1 MMRSKFLRR
10 LLCVGIVLSLWFSTL
25 STRASIQHNNPETS
39 KRLISLCKLWGK
51 VKYFYPA
58 LAYRN
63 DIDWDVALIAAVPKV
78 RAAQTTEEYASA
90 VEDLLKVFGD
100 PLAKVI
106 STQPTASEIA
116 NTTAKSFSYRV
127 TEDGVI
133 IITVG
138 DYSAINDPANNTK
151 FTALEREITKARAV
165 IFDLRSST
173 PIDYFSGAAT
183 TLALNRFERLV
194 SPVPLTSPGER
205 KRVHYGFESQL
216 GGSSLYNSGFYV
228 RDGRTF
234 RPLPNAKDVRA
245 VFLVNKN
252 GRLTDFAGAFQAA
265 GKGLIVY
272 EGDARDV
279 VQSPATELVDLG
291 ENLSAQVPVSEFV
304 YADGTSGV
312 VQPDAVVPVSS
323 ESAEKS
329 LETALVL
336 ARSNESSKIGPK
348 KLISIGSPLRDR
360 SYGDMKFP
368 ALEYRLLAMFR
379 IWNVINYFFPYK
391 HLMDKS
397 WDDVLNEYIPKFLDA
412 RDSKEYAIAVAEML
426 TNVHDS
432 HVVAYGP
439 AIYEAF
445 GDTFTPIKVMVVE
458 GEPVITGF
466 IDEVAAKAA
475 GARIG
480 DVIVKV
486 DGEEASKVL
495 SRSEHYVTASTPQRR
510 LYDACTRFLLGP
522 DNTTATL
529 LVRDKEGQTREVK
542 LPRRQSFFR
551 RTPERSGDIMRLL
564 LGNIGYADL
573 DRLTMSMVNEMFE
586 RFKDTKAII
595 FDMRGYPNGTFQSIA
610 RRLTEKAAAAALFER
625 PTVGQDSFPGM
636 NAVQAFYQKIPPPEP
651 GKFVYKGKTVMLIDE
666 RSISQAEHMG
676 LFLRA
681 ANGTTFIGSATAGAN
696 GDITGFSIPGGIA
709 ITFTGQSV
717 KWPDGKQLQRV
728 GLVPDI
734 TVKPTIAGMGQGRDE
749 VLDRAIKFIIHQ
761 E

>member
-1 MMRSKFLRR
+1 MMQSKFFRG
-10 LLCVGIVLSLWFSTL
+10 LLCIALSLWSCTFSTK
-25 STRASIQHNNPETS
+25 ASIQVDNPKTL
-39 KRLISLCKLWGK
+39 KRLTSLCHLWGK

-63 DIDWDVALIAAVPKV
+63 DIDWDAALIAAIPKV
-78 RAAQTTEEYASA
+78 RAAQTSTEYASA
-90 VEDLLKVFGD
+90 IEDLLKVLGD
-100 PLAKVI
+100 PFARVN
-106 STQPTASEIA
+106 STQPATNEIT
-116 NTTAKSFSYRV
+116 NTGKAFSYRV

-138 DYSAINDPANNTK
+138 DYAAINDPTNNTK
-151 FTALEREITKARAV
+151 FKALESEITNARAV

-173 PIDYFSGAAT
+173 PVDFFSGAAM
-183 TLALNRFERLV
+183 TLALNRFERLI
-194 SPVPLTSPGER
+194 SPAPLTSPGER
-205 KRVHYGFESQL
+205 KRVYYGFESQL
-216 GGSSLYNSGFYV
+216 GGSASLYNSGFYV
-228 RDGRTF
+228 RDGKTF
-234 RPLPNAKDVRA
+234 RPLPNAKDLRA
-245 VFLVNKN
+245 VFLLNKN

-272 EGDARDV
+272 EGDDRDV

-304 YADGTSGV
+304 YADGTNGV
-312 VQPDAVVPVSS
+312 VQPDAVVAVSS
-323 ESAEKS
+323 QSAEKS
-329 LETALVL
+329 LETALML
-336 ARSNESSKIGPK
+336 ARSTESSKISPK

-360 SYGDMKFP
+360 SYADMKFP
-368 ALEYRLLAMFR
+368 ALEYRLLATFR

-391 HLMDKS
+391 HLMDKN
-397 WDDVLNEYIPKFLDA
+397 WEDVLSEYIPKFLAA

-426 TNVHDS
+426 TNVQDS

-445 GDTFTPIKVMVVE
+445 GDTFTPVKVMVVE

-466 IDEVAAKAA
+466 IDDAAAKSA
-475 GARIG
+475 GAKIG

-495 SRSEHYVTASTPQRR
+495 ARTENYVAASTPQRR
-510 LYDACTRFLLGP
+510 LYDACTRFLLGA
-522 DNTTATL
+522 DNTTVTL
-529 LVRDKEGQTREVK
+529 LVRDKENQMREIK
-542 LPRRQSFFR
+542 LPRKQSFFR
-551 RTPERSGDIMRLL
+551 RTPERSGDIVRLL
-564 LGNIGYADL
+564 PGNIGYADL
-573 DRLTMSMVNEMFE
+573 DRLTLPMVDEMFE

-610 RRLTEKAAAAALFER
+610 RRLTEKVVTAAMFER

-636 NAVQAFYQKIPPPEP
+636 NAVQAFYQKISPPEP
-651 GKFVYKGKTVMLIDE
+651 GKLVYKGKTVMLIDE

-681 ANGTTFIGSATAGAN
+681 ANGTTFIGSGTAGAN
-696 GDITGFSIPGGIA
+696 GDITGFSIPGGIS

-717 KWPDGKQLQRV
+717 RWPDGKQLQRV

-734 TVKPTIAGMGQGRDE
+734 AVKPTIDGIRQGRDE
-749 VLDRAIKFIIHQ
+749 VLERAIKFINHQ
-761 E
+761 K